1 MNKKL
6 CVLLSI
12 LVMFAFLV
20 PGSLLAAEC
29 DEGCTPGYWK
39 QEQHAYAWD
48 GYLPNDSFETVF
60 GVTANYLSGLDLLA
74 VLEKGGGGERALG
87 RHAVAALLNAASS
100 GVDYDLTEAEVIAYV
115 QEAFATGEFEV
126 VKNIFSAKNEEGCPL
141 N

>member
-39 QEQHAYAWD
+39 QEQHAYAWE
-48 GYLPNDSFETVF
+48 GYLPNDSFESVF
-60 GVTANYLSGLDLLA
+60 GVSANYLSGLDLLA
-74 VLEKGGGGERALG
+74 VLKKGGGGERALG

-100 GVDYDLTEAEVIAYV
+100 GVGYDLEVADVISYV
-115 QEAFATGEFEV
+115 QNAFATGDFEAI
-126 VKNIFSAKNEEGCPL
+126 KNIFSDYNEEGCPL